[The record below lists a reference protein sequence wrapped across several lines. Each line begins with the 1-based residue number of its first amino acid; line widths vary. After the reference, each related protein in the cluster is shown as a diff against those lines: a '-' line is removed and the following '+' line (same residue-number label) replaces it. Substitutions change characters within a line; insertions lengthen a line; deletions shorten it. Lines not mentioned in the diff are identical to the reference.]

1 MAQTHSGSVVEN
13 RIGSIGG
20 GYGKG
25 EILSRQELRVV
36 FTGCSGRLRNQ
47 TSGSR
52 LIVQE
57 QLQWAYSFDSLRNG
71 KGNGRRA
78 LFDEWGGK
86 DAQSKCEDEEEPSA
100 RNHR

>member
-1 MAQTHSGSVVEN
+1 M
-13 RIGSIGG
+13 
-20 GYGKG
+20 
-25 EILSRQELRVV
+25 

-78 LFDEWGGK
+78 LPDGWGGK
-86 DAQSKCEDEEEPSA
+86 DAQTKCEDEEEPSA